1 MFGPCS
7 APKSALLVQA
17 RSMQDNIGDCT
28 EAGPSRA
35 VQMIGLNN
43 VPVAGDEFIVLPSI
57 DEVSCLCCAA
67 YSWGSWMALTVCAC
81 TTPSCGCSTLSK

>member
-1 MFGPCS
+1 
-7 APKSALLVQA
+7 
-17 RSMQDNIGDCT
+17 MQDNIGDCT

-57 DEVSCLCCAA
+57 DEVSCHCCAA
-67 YSWGSWMALTVCAC
+67 CTWGSWTTAC
-81 TTPSCGCSTLSK
+81 HVSLSPMWDHGTLSS